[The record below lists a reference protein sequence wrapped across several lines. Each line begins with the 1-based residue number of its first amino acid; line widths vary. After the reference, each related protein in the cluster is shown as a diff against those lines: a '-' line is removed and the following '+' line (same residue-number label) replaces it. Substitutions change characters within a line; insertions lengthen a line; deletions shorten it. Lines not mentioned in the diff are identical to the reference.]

1 MISFVSK
8 NCLKAVH
15 LVYLKRV
22 AQIVLI
28 SLALAISVVPAMAAS
43 QMDNLENELMC
54 NCKDNCGKVLIN
66 CTCDHS
72 KKMRKE
78 LKAQLDSG
86 LTVKQIVQIYVNEHG
101 ETILSAPTKSGFNLS
116 AWVTPFIA
124 LVIGGVGVRTVMRKW
139 IKPADK
145 RAGES
150 TVASSDV
157 DQESSTGSTEN
168 DEPSSEYSSRVKRE
182 LDNLED

>member
-1 MISFVSK
+1 MMTLMKYFLQI
-8 NCLKAVH
+8 CLMALVLAV
-15 LVYLKRV
+15 
-22 AQIVLI
+22 A
-28 SLALAISVVPAMAAS
+28 AVPAMAAS

-86 LTVKQIVQIYVNEHG
+86 LTVKQIVQVYVNEHG

-116 AWVTPFIA
+116 AWVTPFVA
-124 LVIGGVGVRTVMRKW
+124 LVIGGVGVRAVMRKW
-139 IKPADK
+139 IKPAKKTSSESAESSGEDDESSSP
-145 RAGES
+145 ES
-150 TVASSDV
+150 TD
-157 DQESSTGSTEN
+157 N